1 MLFGIPSLPR
11 SHPLSNCNRTYEL
24 ESAPLLLNFA
34 PSIVARKAVRARN
47 KLIGAFAKY
56 YETGAL
62 DDASEL
68 AKARYKPPA
77 DYGLQKSDIA
87 RLEPP
92 FIFAV
97 VATSV
102 PSCFWAFV
110 EIFAQPDLVSEL
122 RQEIGKV
129 VTVDR
134 KVNPPAFV
142 VNIELL
148 KTKCPLL
155 LSVFQE
161 TLRRYSFFSL
171 MRVVTKNTV
180 LADQYLLKK
189 DSLVLIPNN
198 VIHGNNSI
206 WGPTAGETD
215 FYRFTRNA
223 DNTKS
228 AQIPPNNYRSFGQP
242 PNLCPGRHFA
252 TTEIMATLA
261 VLIMRFDFTPKLGK
275 WETPPSYFA
284 IFAAIMPPKK
294 DLDVSIS
301 VRQECRGRWSFNLG
315 NAAVKVPLVCG

>member
-1 MLFGIPSLPR
+1 M
-11 SHPLSNCNRTYEL
+11 
-24 ESAPLLLNFA
+24 
-34 PSIVARKAVRARN
+34 ARKAVRVRN

-62 DDASEL
+62 DEASEL
-68 AKARYKPPA
+68 AKARFKPPA
-77 DYGLQKSDIA
+77 DYGLHKSDIA

-102 PSCFWAFV
+102 PACFWAFV

-122 RQEIGKV
+122 RQEIEKI
-129 VTVDR
+129 VTADLTST
-134 KVNPPAFV
+134 PPTFV

-171 MRVVTKNTV
+171 MRVVTKDTM
-180 LADQYLLKK
+180 LAEQYLLKK
-189 DSLVLIPNN
+189 DSMVLIPNN
-198 VIHGNNSI
+198 VIHGNTSI
-206 WGPTAGETD
+206 WGPAAGETN
-215 FYRFTRNA
+215 FYRFTRNSSDA
-223 DNTKS
+223 KS
-228 AQIPPNNYRSFGQP
+228 EKIPPHNYRSFGQP

-284 IFAAIMPPKK
+284 IFAAIMPPKN

-301 VRQECRGRWSFNLG
+301 VREEYHGRWGFNLG
-315 NAAVKVPLVCG
+315 DPTVKIPLVCG